1 MNPLDAVDT
10 KGPLETMTQ
19 LPAVD
24 LPTKFGRFRAI
35 GFAAGPDGKEHVAV
49 VHGDIAGKHGVPTR
63 VHSECLTGDALGS
76 LRCDCRDQLQASLE
90 ALAGYPEG
98 VLLYLR
104 QEGRGIGLANKLRA
118 YGLQEL
124 GYDTFEA
131 NKLLGFQ
138 ADPRDYG
145 VAASMLRAL
154 GVESV
159 RLMTNNPSKI
169 SGLREHGIEVVG
181 RIPVLAGKNEHNAR
195 YLSAKERAGHWLER
209 SGT

>member
-49 VHGDIAGKHGVPTR
+49 VHGDIAGKHRVPTR

-90 ALAGYPEG
+90 ALAGYSEG

-181 RIPVLAGKNEHNAR
+181 RIPVLAGENEHNAR

>member
-35 GFAAGPDGKEHVAV
+35 GFAAGSDGKEHVAV
-49 VHGDIAGKHGVPTR
+49 VHGDIAGKHRVPTR

-90 ALAGYPEG
+90 ALAGYSEG

-181 RIPVLAGKNEHNAR
+181 RIPVLAGENEHNAR